1 MKIQNGI
8 LLFTI
13 TCAVLCGCGDG
24 GPSAEHQAY
33 LKALSEV
40 KVASPIMRKMD
51 LWDEYTAKIEAVAYV
66 ELRARVNGYL
76 EKIYFTEG
84 QEVKKGDVLFLI
96 DPRPYEAALDS
107 AKANVK
113 EVEARLVLAKH
124 NLERAKELYAANAI
138 SKETLDTRESSYMQ
152 EQAYLLSA
160 KANLRDAELNLEF
173 TEIKA
178 PMDGRVSETM
188 VDVGNLVTA
197 NSTLLTTIVRSDVVQ
212 AYIEI
217 SERDFQRYQ
226 ANALFKLIDIKA
238 KKGPDV
244 EVLTL
249 GDDKTVYKGHVT
261 YYDNRIGNE
270 TASLTMRADL
280 DNSDGKLA
288 GGMFAKLRMRSGEP
302 QMCMILPESV
312 IGTDLL
318 NRYVLVVDKDNV
330 VRYKAVQ
337 IGRLVGEYRIIEGGL
352 NPQDKVVFEG
362 LQRAVPGTKVTPIP
376 YEHKEKSSE

>member
-226 ANALFKLIDIKA
+226 ANGLFKLIDIKA

-270 TASLTMRADL
+270 TASLTMRA
-280 DNSDGKLA
+280 NSPGA
-288 GGMFAKLRMRSGEP
+288 CSQSCA
-302 QMCMILPESV
+302 C
-312 IGTDLL
+312 
-318 NRYVLVVDKDNV
+318 
-330 VRYKAVQ
+330 AAA
-337 IGRLVGEYRIIEGGL
+337 
-352 NPQDKVVFEG
+352 NP
-362 LQRAVPGTKVTPIP
+362 RCA
-376 YEHKEKSSE
+376 